1 MDEIIHVKNEY
12 RQQRWAE
19 LIRQRQESGMSGM
32 GFCEANGLKA
42 KTYYYWLRKLRMR
55 LCEQTV
61 VALPMPT
68 EESPCLPTSG
78 TITVRR
84 GDITVEIGD
93 GMSEATIRAV
103 VGALAGGC

>member
-1 MDEIIHVKNEY
+1 
-12 RQQRWAE
+12 
-19 LIRQRQESGMSGM
+19 
-32 GFCEANGLKA
+32 
-42 KTYYYWLRKLRMR
+42 MR

-61 VALPMPT
+61 VGLPMPSEET
-68 EESPCLPTSG
+68 ECLPSSG
-78 TITVRR
+78 TITVRS

>member
-1 MDEIIHVKNEY
+1 MDEINHVKNEY

-19 LIRQRQESGMSGM
+19 LIRQRQESGMTVV

-55 LCEQTV
+55 VCEQTV
-61 VALPMPT
+61 VGLPMPSEET
-68 EESPCLPTSG
+68 ECLPSSG

-93 GMSEATIRAV
+93 GTSEATIRAV

>member
-19 LIRQRQESGMSGM
+19 LIRQRQESGM

-55 LCEQTV
+55 LCE
-61 VALPMPT
+61 
-68 EESPCLPTSG
+68 
-78 TITVRR
+78 
-84 GDITVEIGD
+84 
-93 GMSEATIRAV
+93 
-103 VGALAGGC
+103 

>member
-1 MDEIIHVKNEY
+1 MDEINHVKNEY

-19 LIRQRQESGMSGM
+19 LIRQRQESGMTVV

-55 LCEQTV
+55 VCEQTV
-61 VALPMPT
+61 VGLPMPSEET
-68 EESPCLPTSG
+68 ECLPSSG
-78 TITVRR
+78 TITVRS

-93 GMSEATIRAV
+93 GTSEATIRAV

>member
-1 MDEIIHVKNEY
+1 MDEINHVKNEY

-19 LIRQRQESGMSGM
+19 LIRQRQESGMTVV

-55 LCEQTV
+55 VCEQTV
-61 VALPMPT
+61 VGLPMPSEET
-68 EESPCLPTSG
+68 ECLPSSG
-78 TITVRR
+78 TITVRS